1 MFYHAF
7 LIKHTHTHTKKKK
20 NKKGKTIRKKE
31 KMEEVYTCFM
41 NLLNKKIGS
50 IDEKARKPDNFSPKQ

>member
-7 LIKHTHTHTKKKK
+7 IIKQTNKQTK

-31 KMEEVYTCFM
+31 KKIEVYICIM

-50 IDEKARKPDNFSPKQ
+50 IDEKARKPDNLSQKQ

>member
-7 LIKHTHTHTKKKK
+7 IIKQTNKQKK

-31 KMEEVYTCFM
+31 KKIEVYICIM

-50 IDEKARKPDNFSPKQ
+50 IDEKARKPDNLSQKQ

>member
-7 LIKHTHTHTKKKK
+7 IIKQTNKQKK

-31 KMEEVYTCFM
+31 KKIEEVYICIM

-50 IDEKARKPDNFSPKQ
+50 IDEKARKPDNLSQKQ